1 MTTNPN
7 NIEVLDPE
15 IVKNSNDFDKVIE
28 DTLSQI
34 KKTLLVKG
42 KEYRRNGN
50 VYHNFEEG
58 AKITGLSR
66 EKVLRGFLL
75 KHEISITDMIND
87 LDKGVLPSVEKVN
100 EKFDDNIIYLLIE
113 KAMLIDRIWKTEAKR

>member
-1 MTTNPN
+1 MNPN
-7 NIEVLDPE
+7 EIEVVEPE
-15 IVKNSNDFDKVIE
+15 IVKKSNDFDKVIE

-58 AKITGLSR
+58 SKITGLSR

-87 LDKGVLPSVEKVN
+87 LDNGILPSAEKVN
-100 EKFDDNIIYLLIE
+100 EKFNDNIIYLLIQ
-113 KAMLIDRIWKTEAKR
+113 KAMLIDRINEVQPGAKG

>member
-1 MTTNPN
+1 MNPN
-7 NIEVLDPE
+7 EIEVVEPE

-28 DTLSQI
+28 DTLDQI
-34 KKTLLVKG
+34 RKTLLVKSR
-42 KEYRRNGN
+42 EYRRNGN

-87 LDKGVLPSVEKVN
+87 LDKGILPSIEKVN

-113 KAMLIDRIWKTEAKR
+113 KAMLIDRINEVQPETKG

>member
-1 MTTNPN
+1 MNPN
-7 NIEVLDPE
+7 EIEVVEPE

-28 DTLSQI
+28 DTLSKI
-34 KKTLLVKG
+34 RKTLLVKG

-87 LDKGVLPSVEKVN
+87 LDKGILPSIEKVN

-113 KAMLIDRIWKTEAKR
+113 KAMLIDRINEI

>member
-75 KHEISITDMIND
+75 KHEISITDIVND
-87 LDKGVLPSVEKVN
+87 LDKGILPSIEKVN